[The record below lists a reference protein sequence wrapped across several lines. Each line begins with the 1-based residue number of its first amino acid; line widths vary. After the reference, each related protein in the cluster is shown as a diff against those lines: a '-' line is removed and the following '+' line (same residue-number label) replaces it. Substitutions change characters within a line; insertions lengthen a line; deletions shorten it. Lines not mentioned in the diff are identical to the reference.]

1 MCDCVRE
8 GAPTSV
14 VRVGAKYLID
24 APPGLLV
31 AAPSQPPELARP
43 GGVHVARPRSWGGWE
58 GGEGQSGEEGSYVQ
72 PGTRPI
78 RSPRGEI
85 RPGADIETA
94 KGAKEFMIIQA
105 FKAEGEGSEE
115 RVWGSAKRGG
125 EPERRIRAQSAK
137 TAAPDRRGGEGADET
152 PMMRV
157 EEGGA

>member
-58 GGEGQSGEEGSYVQ
+58 GGEGQSEEGSNVQ

-85 RPGADIETA
+85 RPGTDIETA